1 MTEARVDKAGLSG
14 VLRLTWVTDQLEH
27 VIQHS
32 QTDEP
37 SGTWTGLACP
47 AHGLAIGT
55 DVDTGTL
62 QHLAQGELADLV
74 WEAPPE
80 LTAVHDNLC
89 RAAIHAY
96 QSGNQAP
103 GEQLWHQAQNLW
115 SQAWSANQ
123 EVLALMQQAGLTRFS
138 TRKPQRWVVASFEH
152 HSGPHGLTHPHIHNI
167 VVTALTTGPA

>member
-1 MTEARVDKAGLSG
+1 MTGAGEDKAGLSG
-14 VLRLTWVTDQLEH
+14 VLRLTWLTDHLEH

-37 SGTWTGLACP
+37 AGTWTGLACP
-47 AHGLAIGT
+47 DHGLVIGT
-55 DVDTGTL
+55 DADTGTL

-80 LTAVHDNLC
+80 LSAEHDDFC

-96 QSGNQAP
+96 QTGDQAT
-103 GEQLWHQAQNLW
+103 GEHLWQRAKNLW
-115 SQAWSANQ
+115 SHAWSANQ

-138 TRKPQRWVVASFEH
+138 MQRPQRWVVASFEH
-152 HSGPHGLTHPHIHNI
+152 HYGPHGLTHPHIHNI
-167 VVTALTTGPA
+167 VVTALTTGSA